1 MADWYAAYNGGS
13 GANNINIHLVATEGT
28 RTSSSVVVNFALY
41 IERTIGTGYYADG
54 GSGNTAS
61 VVIDGQTYNYS
72 NYTYDFRTG
81 SGTFRQFTIGSGSKT
96 ISTSVPKTITVSAT
110 ANQGVSPPG
119 SATIGGQSFT
129 VTPVPAFA
137 DSTIVST
144 ANVGTAYSDEV
155 TASGSPTYAV
165 RNVADDAAGVLPTG
179 LALNTST
186 GAITGT
192 PTAPG
197 VFSFRIKATNAAG
210 SAITGT
216 LTITVLAG
224 GKVWNGSAF
233 VAGTTKVWNGTAFV
247 STTTKVWN
255 GSAWVSST

>member
-1 MADWYAAYNGGS
+1 MASASYQFNHLNGFYTQIDLQDASPG
-13 GANNINIHLVATEGT
+13 
-28 RTSSSVVVNFALY
+28 VVNWQAYFV
-41 IERTIGTGYYADG
+41 RT
-54 GSGNTAS
+54 NTAWTS
-61 VVIDGQTYNYS
+61 YNVNPAGNASAPRMDIALGSATLGGGLVY
-72 NYTYDFRTG
+72 YTYDFRTG
-81 SGTFRQFTIGSGSKT
+81 GTANMVKTIGSGS
-96 ISTSVPKTITVSAT
+96 ISVPTSSTLSLTGYNDPKGSMGTTSAS
-110 ANQGVSPPG
+110 G
-119 SATIGGQSFT
+119 SFT
-129 VTPVPAFA
+129 TIPVVPVFG

-144 ANVGTAYSDEV
+144 ANVGTVYSDEV

-192 PTAPG
+192 PTVPG
-197 VFSFRIKATNAAG
+197 VFNFRIKATNVSG

-216 LTITVLAG
+216 LTITVLGG
-224 GKVWNGSAF
+224 GKVWNGTAF